1 MLHTAWLNN
10 RALTLKSNS
19 TKYYFGE
26 KSGFLQTFRKF
37 CCVSRK
43 ILVKLKNIL
52 LNPNVCQTIHDLFL
66 ISDVPLQ
73 EALPPSVWQHNL
85 RPFGREL

>member
-1 MLHTAWLNN
+1 MGCWVGKIRFQQKKKRRSASLILHTAWLNN
-10 RALTLKSNS
+10 CALTLKSNT

-43 ILVKLKNIL
+43 ILVKGID
-52 LNPNVCQTIHDLFL
+52 Q
-66 ISDVPLQ
+66 
-73 EALPPSVWQHNL
+73 
-85 RPFGREL
+85 